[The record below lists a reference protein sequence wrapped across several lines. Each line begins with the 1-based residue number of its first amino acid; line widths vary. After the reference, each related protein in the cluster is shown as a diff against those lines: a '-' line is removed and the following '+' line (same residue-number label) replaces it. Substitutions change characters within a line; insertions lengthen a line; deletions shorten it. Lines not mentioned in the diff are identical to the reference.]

1 MSYCPNTLSSNCKC
15 RSICILYLRSFVCIC
30 KILEFPV
37 CNLSHQFYSVIT
49 AKNNK
54 SVTKKKKDKS
64 IFNEPSMPL
73 SWYYCH
79 KSFTDIF
86 KQMYF
91 LCYIKVDGWF
101 SVVVSKLA
109 GKSTWLQELWWEL
122 CFHDISQWWVYR
134 NTIQFEVDFF
144 KLFIQVNNVINLIC
158 WPGLQD
164 SGMTPAVGLSMR
176 PFVSAAAQHLQTPP
190 PQCLQ
195 YPQKVD
201 VHTPGKNLTLRSD
214 VFSCLLIFL
223 LFTVEAICS

>member
-1 MSYCPNTLSSNCKC
+1 MQIYLHF
-15 RSICILYLRSFVCIC
+15 YLRSFVRIC

-37 CNLSHQFYSVIT
+37 CNLSHQLYSVIT

-79 KSFTDIF
+79 KSLTDIF
-86 KQMYF
+86 KQFFF

-122 CFHDISQWWVYR
+122 CFHDISQWWVYQNMIPFHW
-134 NTIQFEVDFF
+134 NTYTEQVVSPRDSTQAILSQLSLQF
-144 KLFIQVNNVINLIC
+144 
-158 WPGLQD
+158 
-164 SGMTPAVGLSMR
+164 
-176 PFVSAAAQHLQTPP
+176 
-190 PQCLQ
+190 
-195 YPQKVD
+195 
-201 VHTPGKNLTLRSD
+201 
-214 VFSCLLIFL
+214 
-223 LFTVEAICS
+223 

>member
-1 MSYCPNTLSSNCKC
+1 MQIYLHF
-15 RSICILYLRSFVCIC
+15 YLRSFVCIC

-86 KQMYF
+86 KQIYF

-122 CFHDISQWWVYR
+122 CFHDISQWWVYQ
-134 NTIQFEVDFF
+134 NTIQFHWNTY
-144 KLFIQVNNVINLIC
+144 KWYHPVIALRPSCHNYPFSFTGTL
-158 WPGLQD
+158 
-164 SGMTPAVGLSMR
+164 VLS
-176 PFVSAAAQHLQTPP
+176 Q
-190 PQCLQ
+190 
-195 YPQKVD
+195 
-201 VHTPGKNLTLRSD
+201 
-214 VFSCLLIFL
+214 
-223 LFTVEAICS
+223 